1 MPELRVVAVSND
13 GTRLVLKAADS
24 TEYTLPIDERLRAA
38 VRGDRPRLGQIEIE
52 VESHLRPRDIQA
64 RIRAGATAEE
74 VAQLAGIP
82 VDRVR
87 RFEGPVLAERAFMA
101 ERARKTPVRRPGEN
115 AGPQLGEAVQER
127 LLLRGAEKD
136 TVQWD
141 SWRRDDGTWEVLLV
155 YRVAGEPHSASW
167 TYDPPRRLVQAVDD
181 EARSLIGESDD
192 LAAPEPSFPFV
203 PRIARLPRDRPLDRA
218 RGTSRPSLPPLRA
231 RRGDRASERDSLT
244 SLLEAVPSFR
254 GDMVVP
260 GTALRAR
267 TAGGARRAN
276 RRRRSPRPPRPRPVP
291 PTRTSS
297 CPARSAAT
305 ATGSSAPPT
314 ARPRRTASVRA
325 AARRSR
331 AGTRSCSAR
340 GARSR
345 SSGLRQSDRSH
356 ATVSPVSACCRL
368 ATVRRRQV
376 GIVRCGPVSFRR
388 GPGARATATGGR
400 APRRPGGPAS
410 EDHSDHEPTYRAA
423 GMPATASAS
432 TSWAPETPEP
442 Q

>member
-38 VRGDRPRLGQIEIE
+38 VRNDRARLGQIEIE

-64 RIRAGATAEE
+64 RIRAGASAEE
-74 VAQLAGIP
+74 VAQFAGIP

-115 AGPQLGEAVQER
+115 TGPQLGEAVQER
-127 LLLRGAEKD
+127 LLLRGADKE

-155 YRVAGEPHSASW
+155 YRVAGEPHAASW

-181 EARSLIGESDD
+181 EARSLIGESDG
-192 LAAPEPSFPFV
+192 AAPEPSFPFV

-218 RGTSRPSLPPLRA
+218 LDRQIERPAP
-231 RRGDRASERDSLT
+231 ASEPEEYVSSASAGERDSLT

-260 GTALRAR
+260 ERPTQPEPPALEPAVEESEADEPPAAAASAGAGSAYADVLMPRAVAGHRDRLTGTTDRQAEADGVRP
-267 TAGGARRAN
+267 GRRAA
-276 RRRRSPRPPRPRPVP
+276 VP
-291 PTRTSS
+291 SWDEI
-297 CPARSAAT
+297 
-305 ATGSSAPPT
+305 
-314 ARPRRTASVRA
+314 VF
-325 AARRSR
+325 
-331 AGTRSCSAR
+331 GTRR
-340 GARSR
+340 KK
-345 SSGLRQSDRSH
+345 QD
-356 ATVSPVSACCRL
+356 
-368 ATVRRRQV
+368 
-376 GIVRCGPVSFRR
+376 
-388 GPGARATATGGR
+388 
-400 APRRPGGPAS
+400 
-410 EDHSDHEPTYRAA
+410 
-423 GMPATASAS
+423 
-432 TSWAPETPEP
+432 
-442 Q
+442 

>member
-38 VRGDRPRLGQIEIE
+38 VRNDRARLGQIEIE

-64 RIRAGATAEE
+64 RIRAGASAEE
-74 VAQLAGIP
+74 VAQFAGIP

-115 AGPQLGEAVQER
+115 TGPQLGEAVQER
-127 LLLRGAEKD
+127 LLLRGADKE

-167 TYDPPRRLVQAVDD
+167 TYDAPRRLVQAVDD
-181 EARSLIGESDD
+181 EARSLIGETDD
-192 LAAPEPSFPFV
+192 VAAPEPSFPFV

-218 RGTSRPSLPPLRA
+218 LDRQIERPAPPPPPEPEERI
-231 RRGDRASERDSLT
+231 GGVTASERDSLT

-260 GTALRAR
+260 ERPAPPEPPAIEPATQEPEAEEPPAASAGAGSAYADVLMPRAVAGHRDRLTGTTDRQAEADGVRP
-267 TAGGARRAN
+267 GRRAA
-276 RRRRSPRPPRPRPVP
+276 VP
-291 PTRTSS
+291 SWDEI
-297 CPARSAAT
+297 
-305 ATGSSAPPT
+305 
-314 ARPRRTASVRA
+314 VF
-325 AARRSR
+325 
-331 AGTRSCSAR
+331 GTRR
-340 GARSR
+340 KK
-345 SSGLRQSDRSH
+345 QD
-356 ATVSPVSACCRL
+356 
-368 ATVRRRQV
+368 
-376 GIVRCGPVSFRR
+376 
-388 GPGARATATGGR
+388 
-400 APRRPGGPAS
+400 
-410 EDHSDHEPTYRAA
+410 
-423 GMPATASAS
+423 
-432 TSWAPETPEP
+432 
-442 Q
+442 

>member
-64 RIRAGATAEE
+64 RIRAGASAEE

-127 LLLRGAEKD
+127 LTLRGAEKD

-192 LAAPEPSFPFV
+192 LSAAPEPSFPFV

-218 RGTSRPSLPPLRA
+218 LERPERPALPSPEPVVEE
-231 RRGDRASERDSLT
+231 SERDSLT

-260 GTALRAR
+260 ERPSDPPEEPAVEPEEEEPPAPAAS
-267 TAGGARRAN
+267 AGSAYADVLMPRSVGAHRDRLIGSTDRQAEADGVRPGRRAA
-276 RRRRSPRPPRPRPVP
+276 VP
-291 PTRTSS
+291 SWDEI
-297 CPARSAAT
+297 
-305 ATGSSAPPT
+305 
-314 ARPRRTASVRA
+314 VF
-325 AARRSR
+325 
-331 AGTRSCSAR
+331 GTRR
-340 GARSR
+340 KK
-345 SSGLRQSDRSH
+345 Q
-356 ATVSPVSACCRL
+356 
-368 ATVRRRQV
+368 
-376 GIVRCGPVSFRR
+376 
-388 GPGARATATGGR
+388 
-400 APRRPGGPAS
+400 
-410 EDHSDHEPTYRAA
+410 E
-423 GMPATASAS
+423 
-432 TSWAPETPEP
+432 
-442 Q
+442 

>member
-13 GTRLVLKAADS
+13 GTRLVLKAADA

-74 VAQLAGIP
+74 VAQMAGIP

-115 AGPQLGEAVQER
+115 AGPQLGETVQER
-127 LLLRGAEKD
+127 LLVRGAEKES
-136 TVQWD
+136 VQWD

-167 TYDPPRRLVQAVDD
+167 TYDPPRRLVQAVDE

-192 LAAPEPSFPFV
+192 LAAAPEPSFPFV

-218 RGTSRPSLPPLRA
+218 LDRALDRERPSLPGPSFDESA
-231 RRGDRASERDSLT
+231 EESADERDSLT

-254 GDMVVP
+254 GDLVVP
-260 GTALRAR
+260 ERPAEPDTEDPAPEPEEEEPPAPAAS
-267 TAGGARRAN
+267 AGSAYADILMPRSVGSHRDRLIGSTDRQAEADGVRPGRRAA
-276 RRRRSPRPPRPRPVP
+276 VP
-291 PTRTSS
+291 SWDEI
-297 CPARSAAT
+297 
-305 ATGSSAPPT
+305 
-314 ARPRRTASVRA
+314 VF
-325 AARRSR
+325 
-331 AGTRSCSAR
+331 GTRR
-340 GARSR
+340 KK
-345 SSGLRQSDRSH
+345 Q
-356 ATVSPVSACCRL
+356 
-368 ATVRRRQV
+368 
-376 GIVRCGPVSFRR
+376 
-388 GPGARATATGGR
+388 
-400 APRRPGGPAS
+400 
-410 EDHSDHEPTYRAA
+410 E
-423 GMPATASAS
+423 
-432 TSWAPETPEP
+432 
-442 Q
+442 

>member
-64 RIRAGATAEE
+64 RIRAGASAEE
-74 VAQLAGIP
+74 VASLAGIP

-115 AGPQLGEAVQER
+115 TGPQLGEAVSER
-127 LLLRGAEKD
+127 LLLRGADKD

-155 YRVAGEPHSASW
+155 YRVATEPHAASW

-181 EARSLIGESDD
+181 EARSLIGETDD
-192 LAAPEPSFPFV
+192 IAAPEPSFPFV
-203 PRIARLPRDRPLDRA
+203 PRIARLPRDRPLDRPID
-218 RGTSRPSLPPLRA
+218 RPM
-231 RRGDRASERDSLT
+231 DRALDRQLERPMVPGPSPEPPEESTATAATASVSEAERDSLT

-260 GTALRAR
+260 ERPAPSTTELPPAAEEPEQEPEAEEPPAAS
-267 TAGGARRAN
+267 AGAGSAYADVLMPRSVASHRDRLVGSTDRQAEADGVRPGRRAA
-276 RRRRSPRPPRPRPVP
+276 VP
-291 PTRTSS
+291 SWDEI
-297 CPARSAAT
+297 
-305 ATGSSAPPT
+305 
-314 ARPRRTASVRA
+314 VF
-325 AARRSR
+325 
-331 AGTRSCSAR
+331 GTRR
-340 GARSR
+340 KK
-345 SSGLRQSDRSH
+345 Q
-356 ATVSPVSACCRL
+356 
-368 ATVRRRQV
+368 
-376 GIVRCGPVSFRR
+376 
-388 GPGARATATGGR
+388 
-400 APRRPGGPAS
+400 
-410 EDHSDHEPTYRAA
+410 E
-423 GMPATASAS
+423 
-432 TSWAPETPEP
+432 
-442 Q
+442 

>member
-13 GTRLVLKAADS
+13 GTRLVLKAADA

-115 AGPQLGEAVQER
+115 AAGPQLGEAVQER

-136 TVQWD
+136 SVQWD

-155 YRVAGEPHSASW
+155 YMVAGEPHSASW

-203 PRIARLPRDRPLDRA
+203 PRIARLPRERSMDRALDRVD
-218 RGTSRPSLPPLRA
+218 RPSLPA
-231 RRGDRASERDSLT
+231 QASEPAEETTEERDSLT

-254 GDMVVP
+254 GDLVVP
-260 GTALRAR
+260 ERPSEPDVEEPPAEPAAEEPPAPAAS
-267 TAGGARRAN
+267 AGSAYADVLMPRSVGSHRDRLIGATDRQAEADGVRPGRRAA
-276 RRRRSPRPPRPRPVP
+276 VP
-291 PTRTSS
+291 SWDEI
-297 CPARSAAT
+297 
-305 ATGSSAPPT
+305 
-314 ARPRRTASVRA
+314 VF
-325 AARRSR
+325 
-331 AGTRSCSAR
+331 GTRR
-340 GARSR
+340 KK
-345 SSGLRQSDRSH
+345 Q
-356 ATVSPVSACCRL
+356 
-368 ATVRRRQV
+368 
-376 GIVRCGPVSFRR
+376 
-388 GPGARATATGGR
+388 
-400 APRRPGGPAS
+400 
-410 EDHSDHEPTYRAA
+410 E
-423 GMPATASAS
+423 
-432 TSWAPETPEP
+432 
-442 Q
+442 

>member
-38 VRGDRPRLGQIEIE
+38 VRNDRARLGQIEIE

-64 RIRAGATAEE
+64 RIRAGASAEE
-74 VAQLAGIP
+74 VAQVAGIP

-115 AGPQLGEAVQER
+115 TGPQLGEAVQER
-127 LLLRGAEKD
+127 LLLRGADRE

-167 TYDPPRRLVQAVDD
+167 TYDPPRRLVQAVDE
-181 EARSLIGESDD
+181 EARSLIGETDD
-192 LAAPEPSFPFV
+192 VAAPEPSFPFV

-218 RGTSRPSLPPLRA
+218 LDRQIERPAPPAPEPEERV
-231 RRGDRASERDSLT
+231 GGVSASERDSLT

-260 GTALRAR
+260 ERPSQPEPPALEPAAQQEPEADEPPAAAASAGAGSAYADVLMPRAVAGHRDRLTGTTDRQAEADGVRP
-267 TAGGARRAN
+267 GRRAA
-276 RRRRSPRPPRPRPVP
+276 VP
-291 PTRTSS
+291 SWDEI
-297 CPARSAAT
+297 
-305 ATGSSAPPT
+305 
-314 ARPRRTASVRA
+314 VF
-325 AARRSR
+325 
-331 AGTRSCSAR
+331 GTRR
-340 GARSR
+340 KK
-345 SSGLRQSDRSH
+345 QD
-356 ATVSPVSACCRL
+356 
-368 ATVRRRQV
+368 
-376 GIVRCGPVSFRR
+376 
-388 GPGARATATGGR
+388 
-400 APRRPGGPAS
+400 
-410 EDHSDHEPTYRAA
+410 
-423 GMPATASAS
+423 
-432 TSWAPETPEP
+432 
-442 Q
+442 

>member
-115 AGPQLGEAVQER
+115 SGPPLGEAVQER
-127 LLLRGAEKD
+127 LLIRGVDKD

-181 EARSLIGESDD
+181 EARMLIGESDD

-203 PRIARLPRDRPLDRA
+203 PRIARLPRDRPLDRPA
-218 RGTSRPSLPPLRA
+218 DRERPSLPA
-231 RRGDRASERDSLT
+231 QASEPAEETTGERDSLT

-254 GDMVVP
+254 GDLVVP
-260 GTALRAR
+260 EIAAPEPEEEPVAEPEAEEPPAPAAS
-267 TAGGARRAN
+267 AGSAYADVLMPRSVGSHRDRLIGSTDRQAEADGVRPGRRAA
-276 RRRRSPRPPRPRPVP
+276 VP
-291 PTRTSS
+291 SWDEI
-297 CPARSAAT
+297 
-305 ATGSSAPPT
+305 
-314 ARPRRTASVRA
+314 VF
-325 AARRSR
+325 
-331 AGTRSCSAR
+331 GTRR
-340 GARSR
+340 KK
-345 SSGLRQSDRSH
+345 Q
-356 ATVSPVSACCRL
+356 
-368 ATVRRRQV
+368 
-376 GIVRCGPVSFRR
+376 
-388 GPGARATATGGR
+388 
-400 APRRPGGPAS
+400 
-410 EDHSDHEPTYRAA
+410 E
-423 GMPATASAS
+423 
-432 TSWAPETPEP
+432 
-442 Q
+442 

>member
-115 AGPQLGEAVQER
+115 SGPLLGEAVQER
-127 LLLRGAEKD
+127 LVLRGADKD

-155 YRVAGEPHSASW
+155 YRVASEPHSASW

-192 LAAPEPSFPFV
+192 LAVPEPSFPFV
-203 PRIARLPRDRPLDRA
+203 PRIARLPRDRPLDRSGD
-218 RGTSRPSLPPLRA
+218 RDRPSLPAQSAEPLEETA
-231 RRGDRASERDSLT
+231 GERDSLT

-260 GTALRAR
+260 ERPTEAVPEEPAPEPAAEEPPAPAAS
-267 TAGGARRAN
+267 AGSAYADVLMPRSVGSHRDRLIGATDRQAEADGVRPGRRAA
-276 RRRRSPRPPRPRPVP
+276 VP
-291 PTRTSS
+291 SWDEI
-297 CPARSAAT
+297 
-305 ATGSSAPPT
+305 
-314 ARPRRTASVRA
+314 VF
-325 AARRSR
+325 
-331 AGTRSCSAR
+331 GTRR
-340 GARSR
+340 KK
-345 SSGLRQSDRSH
+345 Q
-356 ATVSPVSACCRL
+356 
-368 ATVRRRQV
+368 
-376 GIVRCGPVSFRR
+376 
-388 GPGARATATGGR
+388 
-400 APRRPGGPAS
+400 
-410 EDHSDHEPTYRAA
+410 E
-423 GMPATASAS
+423 
-432 TSWAPETPEP
+432 
-442 Q
+442 

>member
-64 RIRAGATAEE
+64 RIRAGASAEE

-127 LLLRGAEKD
+127 LLIRGAEKD

-155 YRVAGEPHSASW
+155 YVVAGEPHSASW

-218 RGTSRPSLPPLRA
+218 LDRQMERPSLPPSPEPVEESA
-231 RRGDRASERDSLT
+231 GDRDSLT

-260 GTALRAR
+260 ERPSTTEHPATEEPPTEPEAEEPPAPAAS
-267 TAGGARRAN
+267 AGAGSAYADVLMPRSVGSHRDRLVGATDRQAEADGVRPGRRAA
-276 RRRRSPRPPRPRPVP
+276 VP
-291 PTRTSS
+291 SWDEI
-297 CPARSAAT
+297 
-305 ATGSSAPPT
+305 
-314 ARPRRTASVRA
+314 VF
-325 AARRSR
+325 
-331 AGTRSCSAR
+331 GTRR
-340 GARSR
+340 KK
-345 SSGLRQSDRSH
+345 QD
-356 ATVSPVSACCRL
+356 
-368 ATVRRRQV
+368 
-376 GIVRCGPVSFRR
+376 
-388 GPGARATATGGR
+388 
-400 APRRPGGPAS
+400 
-410 EDHSDHEPTYRAA
+410 
-423 GMPATASAS
+423 
-432 TSWAPETPEP
+432 
-442 Q
+442 

>member
-38 VRGDRPRLGQIEIE
+38 VRNDRARLGQIEIE

-64 RIRAGATAEE
+64 RIRAGASAEE
-74 VAQLAGIP
+74 VAQFAGIP

-115 AGPQLGEAVQER
+115 TGPQLGEAVQER
-127 LLLRGAEKD
+127 LLLRGADKE

-181 EARSLIGESDD
+181 EARSLIGETDEV
-192 LAAPEPSFPFV
+192 AAPEPSFPFV

-218 RGTSRPSLPPLRA
+218 LDRQIERPAPPPPPEPEERI
-231 RRGDRASERDSLT
+231 GGVTASERDSLT

-260 GTALRAR
+260 ERPSPPEPPAIEPAVQEPEAEEPPAASAGAGSAYADVLMPRAVAGHRDRLTGTTDRQAEADGVRP
-267 TAGGARRAN
+267 GRRAA
-276 RRRRSPRPPRPRPVP
+276 VP
-291 PTRTSS
+291 SWDEI
-297 CPARSAAT
+297 
-305 ATGSSAPPT
+305 
-314 ARPRRTASVRA
+314 VF
-325 AARRSR
+325 
-331 AGTRSCSAR
+331 GTRR
-340 GARSR
+340 KK
-345 SSGLRQSDRSH
+345 QD
-356 ATVSPVSACCRL
+356 
-368 ATVRRRQV
+368 
-376 GIVRCGPVSFRR
+376 
-388 GPGARATATGGR
+388 
-400 APRRPGGPAS
+400 
-410 EDHSDHEPTYRAA
+410 
-423 GMPATASAS
+423 
-432 TSWAPETPEP
+432 
-442 Q
+442 

>member
-38 VRGDRPRLGQIEIE
+38 VRNDRARLGQIEIE

-64 RIRAGATAEE
+64 RIRAGASAEE
-74 VAQLAGIP
+74 VAQFAGIP

-115 AGPQLGEAVQER
+115 TGPQLGEAVQER
-127 LLLRGAEKD
+127 LLLRGADKE

-181 EARSLIGESDD
+181 EARSLIGETDEV
-192 LAAPEPSFPFV
+192 AAPEPSFPFV

-218 RGTSRPSLPPLRA
+218 LDRQIERPAPPPPPEPEERI
-231 RRGDRASERDSLT
+231 GGVTASERDSLT

-260 GTALRAR
+260 ERPSPPEPPAIEPAVHEPEAEEPPAASAGAGSAYADVLMPRAVAGHRDRLTGTTDRQAEADGVRP
-267 TAGGARRAN
+267 GRRAA
-276 RRRRSPRPPRPRPVP
+276 VP
-291 PTRTSS
+291 SWDEI
-297 CPARSAAT
+297 
-305 ATGSSAPPT
+305 
-314 ARPRRTASVRA
+314 VF
-325 AARRSR
+325 
-331 AGTRSCSAR
+331 GTRR
-340 GARSR
+340 KK
-345 SSGLRQSDRSH
+345 QD
-356 ATVSPVSACCRL
+356 
-368 ATVRRRQV
+368 
-376 GIVRCGPVSFRR
+376 
-388 GPGARATATGGR
+388 
-400 APRRPGGPAS
+400 
-410 EDHSDHEPTYRAA
+410 
-423 GMPATASAS
+423 
-432 TSWAPETPEP
+432 
-442 Q
+442 

>member
-101 ERARKTPVRRPGEN
+101 ERARKTSVRRPGEN
-115 AGPQLGEAVQER
+115 SGPLLGEAVQER

-155 YRVAGEPHSASW
+155 YRVASEPHSASW
-167 TYDPPRRLVQAVDD
+167 TYDPPRRLVQAVDE

-192 LAAPEPSFPFV
+192 LAVPEPSFPFV
-203 PRIARLPRDRPLDRA
+203 PRIARLPRERALDRSHD
-218 RGTSRPSLPPLRA
+218 RERPSLPAPA
-231 RRGDRASERDSLT
+231 PEPAEESTSERDSLT

-260 GTALRAR
+260 ERPAEPKEEPVAEPGAEEPPAPAAS
-267 TAGGARRAN
+267 AGSAYADVLMPRSVGSHRDRLVGATDRQAEADGVRPGRRAA
-276 RRRRSPRPPRPRPVP
+276 VP
-291 PTRTSS
+291 SWDEI
-297 CPARSAAT
+297 
-305 ATGSSAPPT
+305 
-314 ARPRRTASVRA
+314 VF
-325 AARRSR
+325 
-331 AGTRSCSAR
+331 GTRR
-340 GARSR
+340 KK
-345 SSGLRQSDRSH
+345 Q
-356 ATVSPVSACCRL
+356 
-368 ATVRRRQV
+368 
-376 GIVRCGPVSFRR
+376 
-388 GPGARATATGGR
+388 
-400 APRRPGGPAS
+400 
-410 EDHSDHEPTYRAA
+410 E
-423 GMPATASAS
+423 
-432 TSWAPETPEP
+432 
-442 Q
+442 

>member
-38 VRGDRPRLGQIEIE
+38 VRNDRARLGQIEIE

-64 RIRAGATAEE
+64 RIRAGASAEE

-115 AGPQLGEAVQER
+115 TGPQLGEAVQER
-127 LLLRGAEKD
+127 LLLRGADKE

-181 EARSLIGESDD
+181 EARSLIGETDD
-192 LAAPEPSFPFV
+192 VAAPEPSFPFV

-218 RGTSRPSLPPLRA
+218 LDRQMERPAPPPPPEPDDHVVSA
-231 RRGDRASERDSLT
+231 SASERDSLT

-260 GTALRAR
+260 ERPTPPEPPTTTPAAQEPEADEPPAAAASAGAGSAYADVLMPRAVAGHRDRLTGTTDRQAEADGVRP
-267 TAGGARRAN
+267 GRRAA
-276 RRRRSPRPPRPRPVP
+276 VP
-291 PTRTSS
+291 SWDEI
-297 CPARSAAT
+297 
-305 ATGSSAPPT
+305 
-314 ARPRRTASVRA
+314 VF
-325 AARRSR
+325 
-331 AGTRSCSAR
+331 GTRR
-340 GARSR
+340 KK
-345 SSGLRQSDRSH
+345 QD
-356 ATVSPVSACCRL
+356 
-368 ATVRRRQV
+368 
-376 GIVRCGPVSFRR
+376 
-388 GPGARATATGGR
+388 
-400 APRRPGGPAS
+400 
-410 EDHSDHEPTYRAA
+410 
-423 GMPATASAS
+423 
-432 TSWAPETPEP
+432 
-442 Q
+442 

>member
-38 VRGDRPRLGQIEIE
+38 VRNDRARLGQIEIE

-64 RIRAGATAEE
+64 RIRAGASAEE

-115 AGPQLGEAVQER
+115 TGPQLGEAVQER
-127 LLLRGAEKD
+127 LLLRGADKE

-181 EARSLIGESDD
+181 EARSLIGETDD
-192 LAAPEPSFPFV
+192 VAAPEPSFPFV

-218 RGTSRPSLPPLRA
+218 LDRQMERPAPPPPPEPDEHIVTA
-231 RRGDRASERDSLT
+231 SASERDSLT

-260 GTALRAR
+260 E
-267 TAGGARRAN
+267 
-276 RRRRSPRPPRPRPVP
+276 RPAPPEP
-291 PTRTSS
+291 PTTT
-297 CPARSAAT
+297 PAVQEPEADEPPAAAASAGAGSAYADVLMPRAVVEAT
-305 ATGSSAPPT
+305 ATG
-314 ARPRRTASVRA
+314 
-325 AARRSR
+325 
-331 AGTRSCSAR
+331 
-340 GARSR
+340 
-345 SSGLRQSDRSH
+345 
-356 ATVSPVSACCRL
+356 
-368 ATVRRRQV
+368 
-376 GIVRCGPVSFRR
+376 
-388 GPGARATATGGR
+388 
-400 APRRPGGPAS
+400 
-410 EDHSDHEPTYRAA
+410 
-423 GMPATASAS
+423 
-432 TSWAPETPEP
+432 
-442 Q
+442 

>member
-38 VRGDRPRLGQIEIE
+38 IRNDRARLGQIEIE

-82 VDRVR
+82 VERVR

-101 ERARKTPVRRPGEN
+101 ERARKTAVRRQGEST
-115 AGPQLGEAVQER
+115 GPQLGEAVTER

-136 TVQWD
+136 SVLWD

-181 EARSLIGESDD
+181 EARALIGETTQEP
-192 LAAPEPSFPFV
+192 AQEPSYPFV
-203 PRIARLPRDRPLDRA
+203 PRIARLPRDRALDRA
-218 RGTSRPSLPPLRA
+218 DRTERTERA
-231 RRGDRASERDSLT
+231 ERTAEERAEEERDSLT

-260 GTALRAR
+260 AQ
-267 TAGGARRAN
+267 AG
-276 RRRRSPRPPRPRPVP
+276 PPSTTPD
-291 PTRTSS
+291 T
-297 CPARSAAT
+297 AT
-305 ATGSSAPPT
+305 ATAATDAEPDASEADEAAPPAASAGAGSAYADVLMPRSVGAHRDRLVGST
-314 ARPRRTASVRA
+314 DRQAEADGVRPGRR
-325 AARRSR
+325 
-331 AGTRSCSAR
+331 
-340 GARSR
+340 
-345 SSGLRQSDRSH
+345 
-356 ATVSPVSACCRL
+356 ATVPSWDEIVFGS
-368 ATVRRRQV
+368 RRKKQ
-376 GIVRCGPVSFRR
+376 
-388 GPGARATATGGR
+388 
-400 APRRPGGPAS
+400 
-410 EDHSDHEPTYRAA
+410 D
-423 GMPATASAS
+423 
-432 TSWAPETPEP
+432 
-442 Q
+442 

>member
-74 VAQLAGIP
+74 VAQMAGIP

-115 AGPQLGEAVQER
+115 SGPPLGEAVQER
-127 LLLRGAEKD
+127 LLLRGADKD

-203 PRIARLPRDRPLDRA
+203 PRIARLPRDRPLDRPE
-218 RGTSRPSLPPLRA
+218 RERPSLPA
-231 RRGDRASERDSLT
+231 QASEPDEEITGERDSLT

-254 GDMVVP
+254 GDLVVP
-260 GTALRAR
+260 ELPPAEAEEEPVVAEVEEEEPAAPAAS
-267 TAGGARRAN
+267 AGSAYADVLMPRSVGSHRDRLIGATDRQAEADGVRPGRRAA
-276 RRRRSPRPPRPRPVP
+276 VP
-291 PTRTSS
+291 SWDEI
-297 CPARSAAT
+297 
-305 ATGSSAPPT
+305 
-314 ARPRRTASVRA
+314 VF
-325 AARRSR
+325 
-331 AGTRSCSAR
+331 GTRR
-340 GARSR
+340 KK
-345 SSGLRQSDRSH
+345 Q
-356 ATVSPVSACCRL
+356 
-368 ATVRRRQV
+368 
-376 GIVRCGPVSFRR
+376 
-388 GPGARATATGGR
+388 
-400 APRRPGGPAS
+400 
-410 EDHSDHEPTYRAA
+410 E
-423 GMPATASAS
+423 
-432 TSWAPETPEP
+432 
-442 Q
+442 

>member
-64 RIRAGATAEE
+64 RIRAGASAEE

-115 AGPQLGEAVQER
+115 AAGPQLGEAVQER
-127 LLLRGAEKD
+127 LLLRGADKD
-136 TVQWD
+136 TAQWD

-155 YRVAGEPHSASW
+155 YLVAGEPHSASW

-203 PRIARLPRDRPLDRA
+203 PRIARLPRERSMDRA
-218 RGTSRPSLPPLRA
+218 LETARPSLPALP
-231 RRGDRASERDSLT
+231 SEPSEEITEERDSLT

-254 GDMVVP
+254 GDLVVP
-260 GTALRAR
+260 ERPSEPDTEEPPAEPAAEEPPAPAAS
-267 TAGGARRAN
+267 AGSAYADVLMPRSVGSHRDRLIGATDRQAEADGVRPGRRAA
-276 RRRRSPRPPRPRPVP
+276 VP
-291 PTRTSS
+291 SWDEI
-297 CPARSAAT
+297 
-305 ATGSSAPPT
+305 
-314 ARPRRTASVRA
+314 VF
-325 AARRSR
+325 
-331 AGTRSCSAR
+331 GTRR
-340 GARSR
+340 KK
-345 SSGLRQSDRSH
+345 Q
-356 ATVSPVSACCRL
+356 
-368 ATVRRRQV
+368 
-376 GIVRCGPVSFRR
+376 
-388 GPGARATATGGR
+388 
-400 APRRPGGPAS
+400 
-410 EDHSDHEPTYRAA
+410 E
-423 GMPATASAS
+423 
-432 TSWAPETPEP
+432 
-442 Q
+442 

>member
-38 VRGDRPRLGQIEIE
+38 VRNDRARLGQIEIE

-64 RIRAGATAEE
+64 RIRAGASAEE
-74 VAQLAGIP
+74 VAQFAGIP

-115 AGPQLGEAVQER
+115 TGPQLGEAVQDR
-127 LLLRGAEKD
+127 LLLRGADKE

-181 EARSLIGESDD
+181 EARSLIGETDEV
-192 LAAPEPSFPFV
+192 AAPEPSFPFV

-218 RGTSRPSLPPLRA
+218 LDRQIERPAPPPPPEPEERIA
-231 RRGDRASERDSLT
+231 GVTASERDSLT

-260 GTALRAR
+260 ERPAPPEPPSIEPAAQEPEAEESPAASAGAGSAYADVLMPRAVAGHRDRLTGTTDRQAEADGVRP
-267 TAGGARRAN
+267 GRRAA
-276 RRRRSPRPPRPRPVP
+276 VP
-291 PTRTSS
+291 SWDEI
-297 CPARSAAT
+297 
-305 ATGSSAPPT
+305 
-314 ARPRRTASVRA
+314 VF
-325 AARRSR
+325 
-331 AGTRSCSAR
+331 GTRR
-340 GARSR
+340 KK
-345 SSGLRQSDRSH
+345 QD
-356 ATVSPVSACCRL
+356 
-368 ATVRRRQV
+368 
-376 GIVRCGPVSFRR
+376 
-388 GPGARATATGGR
+388 
-400 APRRPGGPAS
+400 
-410 EDHSDHEPTYRAA
+410 
-423 GMPATASAS
+423 
-432 TSWAPETPEP
+432 
-442 Q
+442 

>member
-38 VRGDRPRLGQIEIE
+38 VRNDRARLGQIEIE

-64 RIRAGATAEE
+64 RIRAGASAEE

-115 AGPQLGEAVQER
+115 TGPQLGEAVQER
-127 LLLRGAEKD
+127 LTLRGAEKD
-136 TVQWD
+136 TVLWD

-181 EARSLIGESDD
+181 EARALIGETDD
-192 LAAPEPSFPFV
+192 TIASSQEPSFPFV

-218 RGTSRPSLPPLRA
+218 LDRQMDRPAAPA
-231 RRGDRASERDSLT
+231 ASGEPDENGGERDSLT

-260 GTALRAR
+260 ERPAPPEPAPTEPAQEPEAEEPVAPAASAGAGSAYADVLMPRSVAGHRDRLTGTTDRQAEADGVRP
-267 TAGGARRAN
+267 GRRAA
-276 RRRRSPRPPRPRPVP
+276 VP
-291 PTRTSS
+291 SWDEI
-297 CPARSAAT
+297 
-305 ATGSSAPPT
+305 
-314 ARPRRTASVRA
+314 VF
-325 AARRSR
+325 
-331 AGTRSCSAR
+331 GTRR
-340 GARSR
+340 KK
-345 SSGLRQSDRSH
+345 Q
-356 ATVSPVSACCRL
+356 
-368 ATVRRRQV
+368 
-376 GIVRCGPVSFRR
+376 
-388 GPGARATATGGR
+388 
-400 APRRPGGPAS
+400 
-410 EDHSDHEPTYRAA
+410 E
-423 GMPATASAS
+423 
-432 TSWAPETPEP
+432 
-442 Q
+442 

>member
-155 YRVAGEPHSASW
+155 YCVAGEPHSASW
-167 TYDPPRRLVQAVDD
+167 TYDPPRRLVQAVDE
-181 EARSLIGESDD
+181 EARSLIGESED
-192 LAAPEPSFPFV
+192 LGAPEPSFPFV

-218 RGTSRPSLPPLRA
+218 LDRPSLPPA
-231 RRGDRASERDSLT
+231 EPVEETVAERDSLT

-260 GTALRAR
+260 E
-267 TAGGARRAN
+267 
-276 RRRRSPRPPRPRPVP
+276 RP
-291 PTRTSS
+291 
-297 CPARSAAT
+297 
-305 ATGSSAPPT
+305 
-314 ARPRRTASVRA
+314 
-325 AARRSR
+325 
-331 AGTRSCSAR
+331 
-340 GARSR
+340 
-345 SSGLRQSDRSH
+345 
-356 ATVSPVSACCRL
+356 
-368 ATVRRRQV
+368 
-376 GIVRCGPVSFRR
+376 
-388 GPGARATATGGR
+388 
-400 APRRPGGPAS
+400 S
-410 EDHSDHEPTYRAA
+410 E
-423 GMPATASAS
+423 PATAEE
-432 TSWAPETPEP
+432 APDPEP
-442 Q
+442 EVEEPPAPAASAGSAYADVLMPRSVASHRDRLIGATDRQAEADGVRPGRRAAVPSWDEIVFGTRRKKQE

>member
-115 AGPQLGEAVQER
+115 SGPLLGEAVQER
-127 LLLRGAEKD
+127 LLLRGADKD

-155 YRVAGEPHSASW
+155 YLVAGEPHSASW
-167 TYDPPRRLVQAVDD
+167 TYDPPRRLVQAVDE

-192 LAAPEPSFPFV
+192 LAVPEPSFPFV
-203 PRIARLPRDRPLDRA
+203 PRIARLPRDRSLDRA
-218 RGTSRPSLPPLRA
+218 LDRALDRGDRDRPSLPAQSSEPA
-231 RRGDRASERDSLT
+231 EESTGERDSLT

-254 GDMVVP
+254 GDLVVP
-260 GTALRAR
+260 ERPAEVSEEPVDEPVEEEPPAPAAS
-267 TAGGARRAN
+267 AGSAYADVLMPRSVGSHRDRLIGATDRQAEADGVRPGRRAA
-276 RRRRSPRPPRPRPVP
+276 VP
-291 PTRTSS
+291 SWDEI
-297 CPARSAAT
+297 
-305 ATGSSAPPT
+305 
-314 ARPRRTASVRA
+314 VF
-325 AARRSR
+325 
-331 AGTRSCSAR
+331 GTRR
-340 GARSR
+340 KK
-345 SSGLRQSDRSH
+345 Q
-356 ATVSPVSACCRL
+356 
-368 ATVRRRQV
+368 
-376 GIVRCGPVSFRR
+376 
-388 GPGARATATGGR
+388 
-400 APRRPGGPAS
+400 
-410 EDHSDHEPTYRAA
+410 E
-423 GMPATASAS
+423 
-432 TSWAPETPEP
+432 
-442 Q
+442 

>member
-38 VRGDRPRLGQIEIE
+38 VRNDRARLGQIEIE

-64 RIRAGATAEE
+64 RIRAGASAEE
-74 VAQLAGIP
+74 VAQFAGIP

-115 AGPQLGEAVQER
+115 TGPQLGEAVQER
-127 LLLRGAEKD
+127 LLLRGADKE

-181 EARSLIGESDD
+181 EARSLIGETDD
-192 LAAPEPSFPFV
+192 VAAPEPSFPFV

-218 RGTSRPSLPPLRA
+218 LDRQMERPAPPPAPEPEERI
-231 RRGDRASERDSLT
+231 GGVTASERDSLT

-260 GTALRAR
+260 ERPSPPEPPAIEPAAQEPEAEEPPAPAASAGAGSAYADVLMPRAVAGHRDRLTGTTDRQAEADGVRP
-267 TAGGARRAN
+267 GRRAA
-276 RRRRSPRPPRPRPVP
+276 VP
-291 PTRTSS
+291 SWDEI
-297 CPARSAAT
+297 
-305 ATGSSAPPT
+305 
-314 ARPRRTASVRA
+314 VF
-325 AARRSR
+325 
-331 AGTRSCSAR
+331 GTRR
-340 GARSR
+340 KK
-345 SSGLRQSDRSH
+345 QD
-356 ATVSPVSACCRL
+356 
-368 ATVRRRQV
+368 
-376 GIVRCGPVSFRR
+376 
-388 GPGARATATGGR
+388 
-400 APRRPGGPAS
+400 
-410 EDHSDHEPTYRAA
+410 
-423 GMPATASAS
+423 
-432 TSWAPETPEP
+432 
-442 Q
+442 

>member
-38 VRGDRPRLGQIEIE
+38 VRNDRARLGQIEIE

-64 RIRAGATAEE
+64 RIRAGASAEE
-74 VAQLAGIP
+74 VAQFAGIP

-115 AGPQLGEAVQER
+115 TGPQLGEAVQER
-127 LLLRGAEKD
+127 LLLRGADRE

-167 TYDPPRRLVQAVDD
+167 TYDAPRRLVQAVDD
-181 EARSLIGESDD
+181 EARSLIGETDD
-192 LAAPEPSFPFV
+192 VAAPEPSFPFV

-218 RGTSRPSLPPLRA
+218 LDRQIERPAPPPPPEPEERV
-231 RRGDRASERDSLT
+231 GGVTASERDSLT

-260 GTALRAR
+260 ERPSPPEPPAIEPAAQEPEAEEPPAPAASAGAGSAYADVLMPRAVAGHRDRLTGTTDRQAEADGVRP
-267 TAGGARRAN
+267 GRRAA
-276 RRRRSPRPPRPRPVP
+276 VP
-291 PTRTSS
+291 SWDEI
-297 CPARSAAT
+297 
-305 ATGSSAPPT
+305 
-314 ARPRRTASVRA
+314 VF
-325 AARRSR
+325 
-331 AGTRSCSAR
+331 GTRR
-340 GARSR
+340 KK
-345 SSGLRQSDRSH
+345 QD
-356 ATVSPVSACCRL
+356 
-368 ATVRRRQV
+368 
-376 GIVRCGPVSFRR
+376 
-388 GPGARATATGGR
+388 
-400 APRRPGGPAS
+400 
-410 EDHSDHEPTYRAA
+410 
-423 GMPATASAS
+423 
-432 TSWAPETPEP
+432 
-442 Q
+442 